1 VIRSAWAGDLPILQA
16 LSLSSIIDVAGGI
29 MLCYGISLA
38 IGYSILL
45 KFDKAAIC
53 CLLTVIGGF
62 IVAGWYKREVKALAQ
77 TDTFRNDSK
86 QQAK

>member
-1 VIRSAWAGDLPILQA
+1 MSALLHESRSD
-16 LSLSSIIDVAGGI
+16 
-29 MLCYGISLA
+29 ISLA

-62 IVAGWYKREVKALAQ
+62 IVAGWYKNEVKALTQ
-77 TDTFRNDSK
+77 TGTFSDNAK
-86 QQAK
+86 QQSQRQD

>member
-1 VIRSAWAGDLPILQA
+1 
-16 LSLSSIIDVAGGI
+16 

-62 IVAGWYKREVKALAQ
+62 IVARWYKNEVKILAQ
-77 TDTFRNDSK
+77 SGTFSDNSK
-86 QQAK
+86 QNPNNQ